1 MHVIHARED
10 PRLARLPLER
20 GPPACILRREAEIR
34 RLSHQQAI
42 RSGFQSHLTLPLPL
56 PLWERKG
63 VGEKVRGV
71 RRTSPHNVENPYTLT
86 GNSCKIV
93 SVVLVYGQY

>member
-1 MHVIHARED
+1 MHVIHARDD

-42 RSGFQSHLTLPLPL
+42 RSGFQSHLEMERYGISCLSLVVTL
-56 PLWERKG
+56 RA
-63 VGEKVRGV
+63 VHR
-71 RRTSPHNVENPYTLT
+71 
-86 GNSCKIV
+86 C
-93 SVVLVYGQY
+93 